1 MGSPSYGLPIANQ
14 QQELLMARNRLK
26 WVILFSIVPLT
37 IYILIVIIPLLTSF
51 YYSFTDW
58 NGFRHDYN
66 WIGFANYSKVF
77 QDKLFINAIK
87 NTAIWMA
94 AAIILPVA
102 GGLFLAL
109 LLHEGI
115 WGANFYKSLFYLP
128 ICLALA
134 VIGQVWIWIYQP
146 NWGLINTVLRSIHLD
161 SLTLAWLAK
170 PDTAL
175 IAVIIAWAWQQ
186 VGLAMVIFLAGL
198 TSIPSELLEAAE
210 IDGASYLQS
219 LRYIVIPLLS
229 PATVVVVALS
239 IINSLK
245 SFDVVYMMTQG
256 GPFHTTDTLA
266 MFMYNE
272 SFKKYYLGYGSAI
285 AVVLFLIAMVI
296 IAFYFR
302 QVRELEHLYD

>member
-1 MGSPSYGLPIANQ
+1 MVW
-14 QQELLMARNRLK
+14 NRRK
-26 WVILFSIVPLT
+26 WIILFSIVPLAIYT
-37 IYILIVIIPLLTSF
+37 IIVIVPLLNSF

-58 NGFRHDYN
+58 NGFRQSYN
-66 WIGFANYSKVF
+66 WVGFDNFAKVF

-94 AAIILPVA
+94 AAVILPVG

-115 WGANFYKSLFYLP
+115 WGAKFYKSLFYLP

-146 NWGLINTVLRSIHLD
+146 NWGLINTFLRAIHLD
-161 SLTLAWLAK
+161 HLTMAWLAK
-170 PDTAL
+170 PQTAL
-175 IAVIIAWAWQQ
+175 ASVIIAWAWQQ
-186 VGLAMVIFLAGL
+186 IGLAMVIFLAGL
-198 TSIPSELLEAAE
+198 TSIPSELSEAAE
-210 IDGASYLQS
+210 IDGASYLKS

-229 PATVVVVALS
+229 PATVVVIALS

-266 MFMYNE
+266 MFMYLE
-272 SFKKYYLGYGSAI
+272 SFKKYYMGYGSAI
-285 AVVLFLIAMVI
+285 AVVLFLIAMII